1 VPLTHVFSNF
11 RLTHLPWVGRRPVF
25 GRLLLQALC
34 CAVLLASVLLD
45 AEAAFAERGAKPVVV
60 VGGDFNYP
68 PYEFTDRDG
77 KPTGFNVDLTRA
89 IAEVMGLNVEI
100 RLGPWSEMRE
110 GLDDGR
116 VDIVQGMAFSPE
128 RTHEVDF
135 STPHA
140 QLYQSIWVRRDDRR
154 IRSIEDLHGKT
165 VIVMRN
171 SIMQDFMVRFD
182 PAAKLVLTDTL
193 AEALKLLNDG
203 KYDCALVSKLTG
215 KHLEKQLGLK
225 RIIPVAQPIITQPY
239 GYAVKKGNQELLDKF
254 NEGLAV
260 LKRTG
265 QYQEIRS
272 KWLGVL
278 EPRPVSWQRAIRY
291 VTLVAVP
298 LLLILVGT
306 VIWSRALQ
314 KQVAQRTR
322 ELAREVAEKERALE
336 ELHRHQDQLVQ
347 ADKLTSLGILVA
359 GVAHEI
365 NNPNGLI
372 LLNLQ
377 HFEETFRRSLPILEE
392 YYRDNGDFS
401 LGRHRYS
408 RLREELP
415 HMLIETQDAAKRIK
429 RIVSELKDFAR
440 RDTAELTEV
449 FDFNEAVQA
458 AVRLV
463 DKAIVKSSHLL
474 TSRYAESL
482 PPVRG
487 SRQRVEQV
495 VVNLLLN
502 AAQALE
508 GQGGRIALVTSF
520 DAGSK
525 VVLLTLSDEG
535 RGIAAEDLP
544 RLTDPFFTTKRE
556 EGGTGLG
563 LSVSAGIVKEH
574 GGTLSFESEPGKGTT
589 VALALPVTD
598 ECIGERQ
605 D

>member
-1 VPLTHVFSNF
+1 MFA
-11 RLTHLPWVGRRPVF
+11 
-25 GRLLLQALC
+25 RLLLQALC
-34 CAVLLASVLLD
+34 CAALLACVLLP

-68 PYEFTDRDG
+68 PYEFADREG

-171 SIMQDFMVRFD
+171 SIMQDFMVQFD

-239 GYAVKKGNQELLDKF
+239 GYAVKKGNVELLDKF
-254 NEGLAV
+254 NEGLAI

-265 QYQEIRS
+265 QFEEIRS

-278 EPRPVSWQRAIRY
+278 EPQPVSWQRAARY
-291 VTLVAVP
+291 VAWVALP
-298 LLLILVGT
+298 LLLILGGI
-306 VIWSRALQ
+306 VIWSRTLQ
-314 KQVAQRTR
+314 KEVAQRTQ
-322 ELAREVAEKERALE
+322 ELAREVAEKQRALE
-336 ELHRHQDQLVQ
+336 ELHLHQDKLVQ
-347 ADKLTSLGILVA
+347 ADKMTSLGTLVA

-440 RDTAELTEV
+440 RDTAERTEV

-463 DKAIVKSSHLL
+463 DKAVEKSSHLL
-474 TSRYAESL
+474 VSRYAESL

-508 GQGGRIALVTSF
+508 GQGGRITLATSF

-525 VVLLTLSDEG
+525 VVLLTVSDEG

-589 VALALPVTD
+589 VALALPVSD
-598 ECIGERQ
+598 ESIGERQ
-605 D
+605 G